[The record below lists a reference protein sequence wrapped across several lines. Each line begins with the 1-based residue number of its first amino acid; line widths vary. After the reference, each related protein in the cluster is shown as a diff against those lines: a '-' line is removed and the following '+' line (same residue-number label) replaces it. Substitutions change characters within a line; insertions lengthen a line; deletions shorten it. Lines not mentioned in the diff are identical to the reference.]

1 MIFEGTFAASRVF
14 STESQRA
21 QRRTEA
27 DGFVSLVTLVVW
39 GLCFVVG
46 VLGFVL
52 PYGSFRLP
60 EPEAKPVRTELV
72 NVKIE
77 KEQERPK
84 EVLPAAAAPAVAD
97 VAVAPAPP
105 VPVAVPEAPAIAV
118 AAPSPAIAFALPVT
132 GYAKIVD
139 RAEAGFRGTA
149 GTSRPGGSR
158 NGVARPGAVAPG
170 PQAGAPQVSRGEWV
184 DDMETPEYP
193 REALLAGQ
201 AGTVKVEFTVDGEG
215 RLVSAEIVTA
225 TRWPVLNQAAL
236 RVVKAHHYPAEAVG
250 TWTKEF
256 EYQISR

>member
-1 MIFEGTFAASRVF
+1 M
-14 STESQRA
+14 
-21 QRRTEA
+21 
-27 DGFVSLVTLVVW
+27 TLVVW

-60 EPEAKPVRTELV
+60 EPEVRPVRTELV

-77 KEQERPK
+77 KEPERAK
-84 EVLPAAAAPAVAD
+84 DVLPAAAPAVAD

-132 GYAKIVD
+132 GYATIVD
-139 RAEAGFRGTA
+139 RAEAGFRGGA
-149 GTSRPGGSR
+149 GTSGEGGTR
-158 NGVARPGAVAPG
+158 NGVADSGAAVPG

-184 DDMETPEYP
+184 DDMERPEYP
-193 REALLAGQ
+193 REALLAGE

-256 EYQISR
+256 EFQISR

>member
-1 MIFEGTFAASRVF
+1 MIFEGTFAAS
-14 STESQRA
+14 
-21 QRRTEA
+21 TEA

-46 VLGFVL
+46 LLGFVL

-77 KEQERPK
+77 QERPK
-84 EVLPAAAAPAVAD
+84 EVLPAAAPAVAD

-105 VPVAVPEAPAIAV
+105 ALVAVPEAPAIAV
-118 AAPSPAIAFALPVT
+118 AAPSPSIAFALPVT
-132 GYAKIVD
+132 GYATIVD
-139 RAEAGFRGTA
+139 RGEAGFRGGL
-149 GTSRPGGSR
+149 GTSGPGGNR
-158 NGVARPGAVAPG
+158 NGAAGSGAVVPG
-170 PQAGAPQVSRGEWV
+170 PQVGAPQVSRGEWV

-201 AGTVKVEFTVDGEG
+201 AGTVKVEFTVDGGG
-215 RLVSAEIVTA
+215 RLASAEIVTA

-256 EYQISR
+256 EFQISR